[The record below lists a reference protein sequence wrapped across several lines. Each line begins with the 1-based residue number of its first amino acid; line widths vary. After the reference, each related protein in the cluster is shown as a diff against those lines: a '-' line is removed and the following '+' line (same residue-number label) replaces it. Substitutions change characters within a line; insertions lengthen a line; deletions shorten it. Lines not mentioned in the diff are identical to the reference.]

1 MNQAIRLIQNRY
13 SGPTMSTGEK
23 FFQLADYLTDRLN
36 PILVKETRQA
46 LKSRQFIITFML
58 LLTVAWLISVFG
70 IMVYGPAIEYGSAGR
85 VFFGWYAC
93 VIGFAT
99 LFVVPFGSFRS
110 MLSERDQDTYELL
123 SISTLTPRQIVMGKL
138 LSSVVQ
144 VFIYYS
150 AIAPFIA
157 FTSLLQGFDFPMVLL
172 VLFIGLVWS
181 VSTSMIAIML
191 STLSENR
198 QWQAMNTI
206 GMIGLLLGQFIVG
219 LPASGFALSGVIP
232 FDSSDFWWA
241 LSCWLISTFSYF
253 LLAQQIAV
261 SRLTFESGN
270 RSSGIRI
277 IVTMQFWLLWM
288 GLFVY
293 GWWNGMTTIDNDSVF
308 ALAIMSCIHWMIAGL
323 IFSTEHE
330 DISRRVRRWVPR
342 STIARLMIAPW
353 MPGGRRGFVLLTL
366 HLTALL
372 AIAHIPLLPDWVHRT
387 VPLPDWDEWVRS
399 SVTAMVLYV
408 FIYAGFGA
416 AVGRLGQAITP
427 EFRPAHARVL
437 TILVAA
443 LAMVAPYLPAMF
455 EFTRPLSRDSI
466 FLVTNPFSVLAV
478 IERSGYPSSPLS
490 LEQIFLFLSFLCIAA
505 FIVLL
510 INLKP
515 MFNGMSE
522 LLYWGRTP
530 TGSSTIQPEPAEP
543 VAEWSDV
550 ACEDS
555 SDTPSKAPGDSAA
568 GQSPNDEEDSDSSA

>member
-1 MNQAIRLIQNRY
+1 MR
-13 SGPTMSTGEK
+13 TGEK
-23 FFQLADYLTDRLN
+23 FFQLTDYLTDRLN

-181 VSTSMIAIML
+181 VSTSMVAIML

-219 LPASGFALSGVIP
+219 FPAGGFALSGVIP

-241 LSCWLISTFSYF
+241 LICWLLATCSYF

-277 IVTMQFWLLWM
+277 IVTVQFWLLWI
-288 GLFVY
+288 GLLVY
-293 GWWNGMTTIDNDSVF
+293 GWWNGMATIDDDTVF
-308 ALAIMSCIHWMIAGL
+308 ALGMMSCFHWMIAGL

-330 DISRRVRRWVPR
+330 DISRRVRRSVPQ
-342 STIARLMIAPW
+342 SKVIRLLIAPW
-353 MPGGRRGFVLLTL
+353 MPGGRRGFVLLTF

-372 AIAHIPLLPDWVHRT
+372 VIAHIPVLPGR
-387 VPLPDWDEWVRS
+387 DEWVRNA
-399 SVTAMVLYV
+399 VTAMVLYV
-408 FIYAGFGA
+408 FIYAGFAA
-416 AVGRLGQAITP
+416 AVGRLGQVITP

-437 TILVAA
+437 TILLAA
-443 LAMVAPYLPAMF
+443 LAMVAPYLPSMF
-455 EFTRPLSRDSI
+455 EFTRPLSRDSV

-478 IERSGYPSSPLS
+478 IERSAYPTASHSV
-490 LEQIFLFLSFLCIAA
+490 EQIFLFLSLLYIAA
-505 FIVLL
+505 FMVLL
-510 INLKP
+510 INLKS
-515 MFNGMSE
+515 MINGLSE

-530 TGSSTIQPEPAEP
+530 TGSSTLQPDSAEP
-543 VAEWSDV
+543 IAEWSDV
-550 ACEDS
+550 AFEDS
-555 SDTPSKAPGDSAA
+555 SDTPSTTRDSGAA
-568 GQSPNDEEDSDSSA
+568 EQSPGEDEDPASST

>member
-1 MNQAIRLIQNRY
+1 
-13 SGPTMSTGEK
+13 MSTGEK

-181 VSTSMIAIML
+181 VSTSMVAIML

-219 LPASGFALSGVIP
+219 LPAGGFALSGVIP

-241 LSCWLISTFSYF
+241 LICWLLATCSYF

-277 IVTMQFWLLWM
+277 IVTTQFWLLWI

-293 GWWNGMTTIDNDSVF
+293 GWWNGMATIDDDTVF
-308 ALAIMSCIHWMIAGL
+308 ALGIMSCCHWMIAGL

-330 DISRRVRRWVPR
+330 DISRRVRRSVPQ
-342 STIARLMIAPW
+342 SKVTRLFIAPW
-353 MPGGRRGFVLLTL
+353 MPGGRRGFVLLTF

-372 AIAHIPLLPDWVHRT
+372 AIAHIPSLPGWVHRT
-387 VPLPDWDEWVRS
+387 IPLPDWDEWVRNA
-399 SVTAMVLYV
+399 VTAMVLYV
-408 FIYAGFGA
+408 FIYAGFAA
-416 AVGRLGQAITP
+416 AVGRLGQVITP
-427 EFRPAHARVL
+427 EFRPAHGRVL
-437 TILVAA
+437 TILLAA
-443 LAMVAPYLPAMF
+443 LAMVAPYLPSMF
-455 EFTRPLSRDSI
+455 EFTRPLSRDSV

-478 IERSGYPSSPLS
+478 IERTAYPNSSHS
-490 LEQIFLFLSFLCIAA
+490 VEQIFLFLSLLYIAA

-510 INLKP
+510 INLKS
-515 MFNGMSE
+515 MFYGLSE

-530 TGSSTIQPEPAEP
+530 TEPSTIHLEANEPI
-543 VAEWSDV
+543 AEWSDV
-550 ACEDS
+550 AFEDS
-555 SDTPSKAPGDSAA
+555 SNTPSTTPESGAA
-568 GQSPNDEEDSDSSA
+568 DQSQDESNDPASST

>member
-1 MNQAIRLIQNRY
+1 
-13 SGPTMSTGEK
+13 MSTGEK
-23 FFQLADYLTDRLN
+23 FFQLTDYLTDRLN

-85 VFFGWYAC
+85 VFFSWYAC

-123 SISTLTPRQIVMGKL
+123 SISTLTPRQIVTGKL

-181 VSTSMIAIML
+181 ISTSMVAIML
-191 STLSENR
+191 STLSDNR

-206 GMIGLLLGQFIVG
+206 AMIGLLLGQFFVG
-219 LPASGFALSGVIP
+219 VPASGFALSEVIP
-232 FDSSDFWWA
+232 FDSSDFWWG
-241 LSCWLISTFSYF
+241 LGCWLVATFTYF

-270 RSSGIRI
+270 RSTGIRI
-277 IVTMQFWLLWM
+277 IVTMQFWLLWIT
-288 GLFVY
+288 LLAY
-293 GWWNGMTTIDNDSVF
+293 GWWSGAMTVSDDSVF
-308 ALAIMSCIHWMIAGL
+308 GMAIMSCIHWMIAGL

-330 DISRRVRRWVPR
+330 DISRRVRRSVPK
-342 STIARLMIAPW
+342 SKLLRLVIAPW
-353 MPGGRRGFVLLTL
+353 MPGGRRGLILLTV
-366 HLTALL
+366 HLVALL
-372 AIAHIPLLPDWVHRT
+372 AIVRIPLLPDWIHQT
-387 VPLPDWDEWVRS
+387 LPLPNWDEWLS
-399 SVTAMVLYV
+399 HAVTAMALYV
-408 FIYAGFGA
+408 FIYSGFGA
-416 AVGRLGQAITP
+416 AIGRLGQAITP

-437 TILVAA
+437 TILLAA

-455 EFTRPLSRDSI
+455 DLARPLSRDSV

-478 IERSGYPSSPLS
+478 IERSAWSSSPYS
-490 LEQIFLFLSFLCIAA
+490 PEQIFLYLSVLYIAA
-505 FIVLL
+505 TVVLI

-515 MFNGMSE
+515 MFSGMTE

-530 TGSSTIQPEPAEP
+530 TGPEELPSKSDKP

-550 ACEDS
+550 AF
-555 SDTPSKAPGDSAA
+555 
-568 GQSPNDEEDSDSSA
+568 EE